1 MDPTH
6 QAHDSALLE
15 QLLTRRHSCRR
26 FLPEPV
32 PRPTIERML
41 ELAQRSASWC
51 NAQPWQVIVTNGEA
65 TESFRRLLLDN
76 ASASASPDF
85 PWPRAYQGIYQQRRR
100 ECGLALYHSVG
111 IANGDREA
119 SAQQGKE
126 NFRLFGA
133 PHVAI
138 ITTDEALGVY
148 GAVDC
153 GAYVANFLLAAT
165 SLGVATIAQA
175 ALAARGPLVRAHFG
189 LPDDRRLVC
198 GISFGFADA
207 EHPANRFRTS
217 RAPLADAMQWVE

>member
-1 MDPTH
+1 MDSTSP
-6 QAHDSALLE
+6 AHESAPLEDLLA
-15 QLLTRRHSCRR
+15 RRHSCRR
-26 FLPEPV
+26 FRPDAV
-32 PRPTIERML
+32 PRATIERML
-41 ELAQRSASWC
+41 ALAQRSASWC
-51 NAQPWQVIVTNGEA
+51 NAQPWQVVVTSGQA
-65 TESFRRLLLDN
+65 TERFRQLLLEN
-76 ASASASPDF
+76 AGAPPSPDF
-85 PWPRAYQGIYQQRRR
+85 PWPREYQGVYQQRRR
-100 ECGLALYHSVG
+100 ECGLALYDSVG
-111 IANGDREA
+111 IARGDREA
-119 SAQQGKE
+119 SARQATE

-138 ITTDEALGVY
+138 VTTDEALGVY

-189 LPDDRRLVC
+189 LPDSRRLVC

-217 RAPLADAMQWVE
+217 RAPLADAVQWAG